1 MNSRLAKP
9 HRKAALKLV
18 ATQAILVLIISLTIL
33 FGWGAAAAV
42 SALIGGATAVIP
54 SFIFALYAFRYVGA
68 GKAKLVTSSFYRGQ
82 ALKLLTT
89 FVLFV
94 IAFKFLDVIV
104 APMMVTFIFTLIT
117 HWLTPIYFNQ
127 R

>member
-1 MNSRLAKP
+1 MNSRLAEP
-9 HRKAALKLV
+9 HRKAALKLI
-18 ATQAILVLIISLTIL
+18 ATQAVLVLIISLTIL
-33 FGWGAAAAV
+33 VGWGSAAAV

-54 SFIFALYAFRYVGA
+54 SFVFAFYAFRFVGA
-68 GKAKLVTSSFYRGQ
+68 SKAKMVTSSFYRGQ

-94 IAFKFLDVIV
+94 IAFKYLDVII
-104 APMMVTFIFTLIT
+104 APMMVTFIIALMT
-117 HWLTPIYFNQ
+117 HWLAPIYFNQ